1 MRHMVMLW
9 FLVMKFCKKILYS
22 AVLSIFVFLLM
33 LLVGIDKDLESENV
47 FISLTMSVLLFLFC
61 SFLIYIDMENTNDR

>member
-1 MRHMVMLW
+1 MRHIVMLW

-33 LLVGIDKDLESENV
+33 LIVGIDKDLESENV
-47 FISLTMSVLLFLFC
+47 FISLSMSVLLFLFC